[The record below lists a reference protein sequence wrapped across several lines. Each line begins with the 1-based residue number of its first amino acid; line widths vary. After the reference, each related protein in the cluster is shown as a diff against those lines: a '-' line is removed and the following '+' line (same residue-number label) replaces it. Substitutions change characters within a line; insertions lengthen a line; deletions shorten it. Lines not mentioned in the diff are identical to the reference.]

1 MVRSAS
7 IPHDGGMEP
16 PAPPSAPTSEP
27 SGSGAPP
34 PPRRPGSIHDLRRS
48 RHDRMLGGVAAGIAR
63 SYDWDP
69 TLVRLAFV
77 VAAVFGIGI
86 PVYVV
91 AWIVI
96 PPEPDDG
103 TAPATRETGP
113 LVGLI
118 LLGVGV
124 LWLGGR
130 LVPNG
135 DFADVIWP
143 LTLIGGGIAVLVI
156 RAGSPTDA
164 QVDGAPGVTPEA
176 GTDADTAT
184 ETDGTADATTP
195 DAEGRATSAAT
206 ATTAA
211 VTSSAWAEPAPWPQP
226 PQPPRPARPRAPK
239 PPRPRPCLG
248 PLTVSALAVFAGVTA
263 LLASTGVLDV
273 DLEVAGAIAL
283 GIVGTGLVVS
293 AWFGR
298 ARGLVPLAILI
309 TIALGVVA
317 LIDTPLEGGIG
328 DRSYRPASV
337 RELED
342 EYRLAI
348 GTMQLD
354 LRDAPLRVGITDV
367 TASVGIGEL
376 HVLVPADVTVEV
388 HAEAGVGRV
397 AVFGA
402 AEGGVAVERDDTARP
417 PGETSGAGT
426 GARVL
431 RLDLRTGIGD
441 LNVERTPTAVPVPSD
456 SGGLR

>member
-1 MVRSAS
+1 MVRSAP
-7 IPHDGGMEP
+7 IPHDGVMEP

-156 RAGSPTDA
+156 RAGTPTDA
-164 QVDGAPGVTPEA
+164 QVDGAPGRRTRAGPRTQTPRRQP
-176 GTDADTAT
+176 TAPLT
-184 ETDGTADATTP
+184 
-195 DAEGRATSAAT
+195 
-206 ATTAA
+206 
-211 VTSSAWAEPAPWPQP
+211 
-226 PQPPRPARPRAPK
+226 
-239 PPRPRPCLG
+239 RPRPI
-248 PLTVSALAVFAGVTA
+248 PK
-263 LLASTGVLDV
+263 
-273 DLEVAGAIAL
+273 GARHL
-283 GIVGTGLVVS
+283 PPP
-293 AWFGR
+293 R
-298 ARGLVPLAILI
+298 
-309 TIALGVVA
+309 
-317 LIDTPLEGGIG
+317 
-328 DRSYRPASV
+328 
-337 RELED
+337 
-342 EYRLAI
+342 
-348 GTMQLD
+348 
-354 LRDAPLRVGITDV
+354 
-367 TASVGIGEL
+367 
-376 HVLVPADVTVEV
+376 
-388 HAEAGVGRV
+388 
-397 AVFGA
+397 
-402 AEGGVAVERDDTARP
+402 RP
-417 PGETSGAGT
+417 P
-426 GARVL
+426 
-431 RLDLRTGIGD
+431 
-441 LNVERTPTAVPVPSD
+441 P
-456 SGGLR
+456 